1 MNNPDTLNPFYNSF
15 VQFAGDVPGKDLHS
29 DTGFV
34 IFYCCINYE
43 RYCKVMLWETIV
55 VCSWQQHVP
64 VLSKNEILMGHSQVY
79 KLIKSIYNHGIK
91 KTPQGCEIKA

>member
-29 DTGFV
+29 DIGFG

-43 RYCKVMLWETIV
+43 RYCKVMLRQTMERSISFFVAGNNMFQYFPRMRFLWAIV
-55 VCSWQQHVP
+55 KFIS
-64 VLSKNEILMGHSQVY
+64 
-79 KLIKSIYNHGIK
+79 
-91 KTPQGCEIKA
+91 